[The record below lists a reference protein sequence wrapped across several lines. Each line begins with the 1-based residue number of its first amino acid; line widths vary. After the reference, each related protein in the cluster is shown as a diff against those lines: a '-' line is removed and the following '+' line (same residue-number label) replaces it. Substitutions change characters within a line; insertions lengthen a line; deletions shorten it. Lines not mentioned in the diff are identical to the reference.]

1 MGMVK
6 KKLAQTKKTS
16 SGAVAP
22 QGTYDAFKTAAL
34 VVSLTINVAIF
45 IAWLVLQFT
54 TKYDEQVYN
63 FLFNR

>member
-6 KKLAQTKKTS
+6 KTLVKHKKTATAPS
-16 SGAVAP
+16 S
-22 QGTYDAFKTAAL
+22 GTYDAFKTAAL

-45 IAWLVLQFT
+45 VLWIILQVT